1 MVNERGI
8 ILEQDS
14 LFTAA
19 RLFCGVMQIMLA
31 EPSIVA
37 AGWNDLTGTQYQTL
51 RYLLLHDAPTGGE
64 LAEGL
69 SISNAATT
77 KLLDRLEGKGL
88 IRRRASPGDR
98 RAMRLEL
105 TANGRE
111 AAAGIMKAEEQ
122 AFTSILAQMET
133 AEVES
138 LRGGLRAFMASALT
152 EASQVDRV
160 CLRCGVA
167 HDPLCPGNQIYT
179 ELTGHTRTNV

>member
-1 MVNERGI
+1 M
-8 ILEQDS
+8 EQDS

-19 RLFCGVMQIMLA
+19 RLFCAVIQTVVV

-37 AGWNDLTGTQYQTL
+37 AGWHDLTGTQYQTL
-51 RYLLLHDAPTGGE
+51 RYLLLHAAPTGGE

-88 IRRRASPGDR
+88 IRRRANPGDR

-105 TANGRE
+105 TARGRE
-111 AAAGIMKAEEQ
+111 TAADIMKAEEQ
-122 AFTSILAQMET
+122 AFANVLAKMEHP
-133 AEVES
+133 AVEF
-138 LRGGLRAFMASALT
+138 LRDGLRAFMSSALT
-152 EASQVDRV
+152 ESGQVDRV

-167 HDPLCPGNQIYT
+167 HDPLCPGNQIYA
-179 ELTGHTRTNV
+179 ELTGHIKTKV